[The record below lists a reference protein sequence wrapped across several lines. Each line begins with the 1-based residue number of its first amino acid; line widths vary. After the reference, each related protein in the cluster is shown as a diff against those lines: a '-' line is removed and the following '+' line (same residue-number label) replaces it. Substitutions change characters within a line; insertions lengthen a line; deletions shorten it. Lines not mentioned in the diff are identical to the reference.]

1 MNSPNIKPPHS
12 ATPSTKANA
21 RALAKLA
28 DSRRVL
34 TTVTVDRAHGRG
46 GAKCPP
52 NPLWVI
58 AIAMGAFF
66 GATALIMLV

>member
-1 MNSPNIKPPHS
+1 MNSHPIRRPH
-12 ATPSTKANA
+12 ALTPSTKANA

-28 DSRRVL
+28 DSPRVPIMARIDNAP
-34 TTVTVDRAHGRG
+34 VRG
-46 GAKCPP
+46 STKGPP

>member
-1 MNSPNIKPPHS
+1 MNPHPIRNPHV
-12 ATPSTKANA
+12 ALPSTKASA

-28 DSRRVL
+28 DSPRVL
-34 TTVTVDRAHGRG
+34 TTARVDTASGRD
-46 GAKCPP
+46 GAKGPP

>member
-1 MNSPNIKPPHS
+1 MNSHKIKRPH
-12 ATPSTKANA
+12 AARPSTKANA
-21 RALAKLA
+21 RALEKLA
-28 DSRRVL
+28 DSRPVL
-34 TTVTVDRAHGRG
+34 TTVTVDRAPARG
-46 GAKCPP
+46 GAKGPP